1 VTAREISGTAFRVGR
16 YTLIGSGLRHSG
28 EARVSARGKI
38 ASRPVGRFLVASSPA
53 SPSKV
58 SYMSTGHG
66 ATGRFDPASSGF
78 TVKRQGNTLR
88 DRVGRDKRNGF
99 STYQVLCSSTI
110 AYAGA
115 RLFSASGDVGESA
128 PRHGQGAW
136 RRARGP
142 GKRQPRAA
150 TLRRSPHAEP
160 PPGLGAGWQASPL
173 HFFYSPQRYPG
184 SSRGSVL
191 RVTLASLGS
200 MAVVGSA

>member
-1 VTAREISGTAFRVGR
+1 MAAGFATVAR
-16 YTLIGSGLRHSG
+16 L
-28 EARVSARGKI
+28 
-38 ASRPVGRFLVASSPA
+38 ASRQGARSCRGPSGAFSLRSSPA

-142 GKRQPRAA
+142 VNGSHGLLPFAA
-150 TLRRSPHAEP
+150 PHTRSRHQDWEP
-160 PPGLGAGWQASPL
+160 AGGPARSTS
-173 HFFYSPQRYPG
+173 FYSPQRYPG
-184 SSRGSVL
+184 YPSGSV
-191 RVTLASLGS
+191 VPG
-200 MAVVGSA
+200 